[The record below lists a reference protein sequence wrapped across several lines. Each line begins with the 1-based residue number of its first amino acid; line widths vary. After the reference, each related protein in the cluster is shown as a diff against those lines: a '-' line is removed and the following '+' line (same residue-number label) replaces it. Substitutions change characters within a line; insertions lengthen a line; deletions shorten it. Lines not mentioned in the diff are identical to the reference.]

1 MKESTQNLFQFIE
14 NSPCSYLAICEIKRE
29 LNKHGFE
36 ELQEQDSWNLQTGGK
51 YYVVRNN
58 SSVIAFVMPERDF
71 KGFHIVASH
80 CDAPAFKIKENPEFT
95 TEKYMKLNVEKYGGM
110 IMSTWMDRCLSVAGR
125 VFVKTACGVQKYFV
139 HVKRDLLLIPNLAIH
154 MNRDMNKGVEYSV
167 QKDMCPILST
177 ELSKQNMKQIVAEV
191 LNEQE
196 TKEENLGKEGKQG
209 KTESKITPEDII
221 SMDLF
226 LYNRD
231 QAKVFGAE
239 EEFIAAP
246 RLDDLQCVYASLQA
260 LLACCGAKDGVN
272 SANIEG
278 TSEAL
283 DYCPV
288 MAVFDNEEVGSSSM
302 QGADSTFLPDV
313 LIRMKESL
321 ELSESEYRKKLAGS
335 FLLSADNAHGVHPN
349 HPEKADPTNK
359 PVLNGG
365 VVLKSQANQ
374 RYTTDAASSAY
385 VKQLCEKNNIPY
397 QTYANH
403 SDIVGGSTLGN
414 IAITHLSIPAADIGN
429 AQLAMHSA
437 YETAGEKDLEYMM
450 AFMKAFY
457 SE

>member
-36 ELQEQDSWNLQTGGK
+36 ELQEQDEWNLQTGGK
-51 YYVVRNN
+51 YYVVRND

-80 CDAPAFKIKENPEFT
+80 CDAPAFKIKENPEIT
-95 TEKYMKLNVEKYGGM
+95 TEKYVKLNVEKYGGM
-110 IMSTWMDRCLSVAGR
+110 ILSTWMDRCLSAAGR
-125 VFVKTACGVQKYFV
+125 VFVRDGQNIRKMFV
-139 HVKRDLLLIPNLAIH
+139 DIKRDLLLIPNLAIH

-167 QKDMCPILST
+167 QKDMCPLLST
-177 ELSKQNMKQIVAEV
+177 ELSKQNMKQIVAEECCV
-191 LNEQE
+191 C
-196 TKEENLGKEGKQG
+196 
-209 KTESKITPEDII
+209 PEDII

-231 QAKVFGAE
+231 KAKTFGAE
-239 EEFIAAP
+239 GEFIAAP

-260 LLACCGAKDGVN
+260 LLACGGKEGMEPADRKD
-272 SANIEG
+272 AWK
-278 TSEAL
+278 AL
-283 DYCPV
+283 EYCPV

-313 LIRMKESL
+313 LIRVKESL
-321 ELSESEYRKKLAGS
+321 NLSESAYKQKLAGS
-335 FLLSADNAHGVHPN
+335 FMLSADNAHGVHPN

-359 PVLNGG
+359 PILNGG

-374 RYTTDAASSAY
+374 RYTTDGASAAY
-385 VKQLCEKNNIPY
+385 VKQLCEKNKIPY

-437 YETAGEKDLEYMM
+437 YETAGEKDLGYMM
-450 AFMKAFY
+450 KLMKAFY
-457 SE
+457 FE